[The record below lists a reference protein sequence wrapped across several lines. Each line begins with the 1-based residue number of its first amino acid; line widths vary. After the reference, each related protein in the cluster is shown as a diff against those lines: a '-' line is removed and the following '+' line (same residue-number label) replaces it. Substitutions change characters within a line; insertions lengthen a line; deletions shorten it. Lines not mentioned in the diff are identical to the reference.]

1 MKKLLIIAALAAV
14 ATGCATKSR
23 SIDIKGM
30 FVSESGQLAIGYGH
44 VDAVPETTESAIIHY
59 EEDVALLS
67 PATKT
72 HDIDIILTGTNSVG
86 SAEGV
91 VKAICEA
98 FVAVAPSL
106 AKSEADASEKG
117 ATSTTD
123 LAKAN
128 REAAADSAQKAEEC
142 ADGSCTTGACTDGNC
157 SP

>member
-14 ATGCATKSR
+14 ASGCATKSR
-23 SIDIKGM
+23 AIDIKGM
-30 FVSESGQLAIGYGH
+30 FLSETGQLAIGYGH
-44 VDAVPETTESAIIHY
+44 VDAIPESTESAVIHY
-59 EEDVALLS
+59 EEDVAMLKPS
-67 PATKT
+67 EKT
-72 HDIDIILTGTNSVG
+72 HDIDIILTGTNAVS

-98 FVAVAPSL
+98 FVAVAPRV
-106 AKSEADASEKG
+106 AKSEADEKG
-117 ATSTTD
+117 ATSTID

-128 REAAADSAQKAEEC
+128 REAKAAASQKAEEC

>member
-30 FVSESGQLAIGYGH
+30 FLSETGQLAIGYGH
-44 VDAVPETTESAIIHY
+44 VDAIPESTESAVIHY
-59 EEDVALLS
+59 EEDVAMLKPS
-67 PATKT
+67 EKT
-72 HDIDIILTGTNSVG
+72 HDIDIILTGTNAVS

-98 FVAVAPSL
+98 FVAVAPRV
-106 AKSEADASEKG
+106 AKSEADEKG
-117 ATSTTD
+117 ATSTID

-128 REAAADSAQKAEEC
+128 REAKAAASQKAEEC